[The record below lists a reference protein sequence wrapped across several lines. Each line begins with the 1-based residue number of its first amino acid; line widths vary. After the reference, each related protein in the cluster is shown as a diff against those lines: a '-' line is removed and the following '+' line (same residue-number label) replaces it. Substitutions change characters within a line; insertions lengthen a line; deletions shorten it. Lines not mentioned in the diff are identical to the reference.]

1 MLSLSALYILH
12 RPMAEE
18 VLRLLPVPASVT
30 FAAFAADG
38 SLCPLDQALAA
49 QAAQA
54 SPPEAIASR
63 EPGMRGDQLVVPLE
77 LPSGECVAVVIGDV
91 DPALLR
97 KMSGRWLREM
107 RATLL
112 PELELVHWGY
122 IDPEADLYN
131 RRAAMAFLQ
140 EESGSG
146 PVFFL
151 LLNTAFYRRTA
162 AGNIQKLREIADLL
176 QALTR
181 MHCFSFGYGVFG
193 VLLPAENR
201 EQAMK
206 TAHYLQRQLKQEGL
220 SRVQIGFAQVGGG
233 ECPFVAN
240 MLDRLWRALALAEKR
255 GPFGLCDIDT
265 IDERFPHPFQ
275 LRQPTVLARLK
286 QHWRGLSRFTLVLL
300 ARQDAGGQSA
310 TVAAWPE
317 VMDAGQGDFLGAE
330 EHLALFI
337 LPEADEAAIKRA
349 VEAIRGYCRQ
359 YCSHDSLAV
368 GVASWPCLDYAKS
381 DIPGNSLK
389 ALMHGSFL
397 GPGMT
402 TIFDQVSLNVSGDFF
417 FEEGDYR
424 AAIREYRRG
433 LRLRPGDANLI
444 NSLGVAL
451 VECGQERQASA
462 CFKEVLDK
470 DPANYMALVNL
481 GHVQQT
487 LGWREKALEC
497 FEKAYQVLAQSKAAP
512 QELLLPLGKLYAELG
527 EHAKALAVFEHWR
540 GYPGSGR
547 EFLLFRLL
555 GQSYWENGRGE
566 EAIRACQRAL
576 QLFPQDSV
584 SLSTL
589 GLLYVEQGEG
599 NDIGLTLC
607 RKALALDNFNPDH
620 WYRLGRA
627 LLYIGD
633 LAGAGAA
640 VRQCQQLQRNHVEG
654 LLLAGRLH
662 VLGKKRARAKH
673 CFNQAMAA
681 KTCTMSQAERARAA
695 LAELTTSGVRSRS
708 SARGELA
715 RKLADHA

>member
-1 MLSLSALYILH
+1 MFSLGDLSLLH

-18 VLRLLPVPASVT
+18 AQRLLPVPATVT
-30 FAAFAADG
+30 FAVFAADG
-38 SLCPLDQALAA
+38 SLHPLDGAAAIRPASAPLPETTAL
-49 QAAQA
+49 
-54 SPPEAIASR
+54 R
-63 EPGMRGDQLVVPLE
+63 DPGMLGDQLVLPLE
-77 LPSGECVAVVIGDV
+77 LPSGERAAVVIGDV

-97 KMSGRWLREM
+97 KMSARWLREL

-112 PELELVHWGY
+112 PELELVRWGY

-131 RRAAMAFLQ
+131 RRAAMAFL
-140 EESGSG
+140 EETAGDG

-181 MHCFSFGYGVFG
+181 TPCFSFGYGVFG
-193 VLLPAENR
+193 VLMPAENR

-206 TAHYLQRQLKQEGL
+206 TTHYLQHQLKREGL
-220 SRVQIGFAQVGGG
+220 SRVQIGFAQVDGDG
-233 ECPFVAN
+233 CQPAAS
-240 MLDRLWRALALAEKR
+240 MLDRLWRALSLAERR
-255 GPFGLCDIDT
+255 GPFGLCDIDA

-275 LRQPTVLARLK
+275 LKQAELLARM
-286 QHWRGLSRFTLVLL
+286 QRHWRGLSRFTHVMI
-300 ARQDAGGQSA
+300 ARQPATGPADVSLEWPTVLSSVGGHFLGEEEHHSLCILPDADAAGIERA
-310 TVAAWPE
+310 VAAIRAQVRE
-317 VMDAGQGDFLGAE
+317 CCGDEQAV
-330 EHLALFI
+330 
-337 LPEADEAAIKRA
+337 AIG
-349 VEAIRGYCRQ
+349 I
-359 YCSHDSLAV
+359 
-368 GVASWPCLDYAKS
+368 ASWPCLDFTKS
-381 DIPGNSLK
+381 DIPGNCLK

-397 GPGMT
+397 GSGT
-402 TIFDQVSLNVSGDFF
+402 TTVFDHVSLNVSGDFF

-433 LRLRPGDANLI
+433 LRLQPGDTNLI

-451 VECGQERQASA
+451 VECGQERQAAA
-462 CFKEVLDK
+462 CFQEVLAK
-470 DPANYMALVNL
+470 EPANYMALVNL

-487 LGWREKALEC
+487 LGRREKALEC
-497 FEKAYQVLAQSKAAP
+497 FERAYRVLDRTATAP

-527 EHAKALAVFEHWR
+527 DHAKALAVFERWR
-540 GYPGSGR
+540 EWPDSDG
-547 EFLLFRLL
+547 EFLLFRLQ
-555 GQSYWENGRGE
+555 GQAYLENGRGE
-566 EAIRACQRAL
+566 EAVRACQRAL

-599 NDIGLTLC
+599 NDVGLTLC

-627 LLYIGD
+627 LLHAD
-633 LAGAGAA
+633 DQAGAAAA
-640 VRQCQQLQRNHVEG
+640 VRQCLQLQRSHVEG

-662 VLGKKRARAKH
+662 LLSRKPRRAAR

-681 KTCTMSQAERARAA
+681 KACTPSQAQRARAA
-695 LAELTTSGVRSRS
+695 LAEL
-708 SARGELA
+708 AA
-715 RKLADHA
+715 C